1 MQGQLRGQVAG
12 VRDGKGAASL
22 ADGNGGASQGPGH
35 GCTTPRP
42 HGGRTAF
49 SQLSLSLSLTAVSPP
64 GPRAV
69 ARGEL
74 GRPGA
79 GSSAGELDGSP
90 HSTSISCPGT
100 FSNSVVS
107 ANPLS
112 SLI

>member
-1 MQGQLRGQVAG
+1 MGMVERPRALATGAQPRGHMAVELP
-12 VRDGKGAASL
+12 SH
-22 ADGNGGASQGPGH
+22 S
-35 GCTTPRP
+35 
-42 HGGRTAF
+42 
-49 SQLSLSLSLTAVSPP
+49 SLSLSLTAVSPP

-69 ARGEL
+69 AGGEL

-79 GSSAGELDGSP
+79 GSSAGEQDGSP

-100 FSNSVVS
+100 FSNSMVS

>member
-49 SQLSLSLSLTAVSPP
+49 SQLSLYPSLPSALQGPELWPEENLGDQELAAVLVSWMGPLILRLSHALERSPTP
-64 GPRAV
+64 WFQQTPC
-69 ARGEL
+69 L
-74 GRPGA
+74 P
-79 GSSAGELDGSP
+79 
-90 HSTSISCPGT
+90 
-100 FSNSVVS
+100 
-107 ANPLS
+107 
-112 SLI
+112 